1 MDFFEFLSEKAH
13 IRLNPEQIQAVGCV
27 AGPALVLAGPGSGK
41 TTVVTART
49 AFLCRVAGV
58 QPSQILTMTFNRAA
72 AQEME
77 ERFERVFGS
86 LVSHKIRFFTIH
98 GFCNRVLYMYERRQG
113 QTFHRIESEENE
125 GGRERIL
132 REIYQNIN
140 HGRPSEEELET
151 LSSEIGLVK
160 NGMVRD
166 METIGPTTRNFR
178 LIYKAY
184 EDFKRGHRY
193 IDFDDMLTC
202 AYTILRKCPDILR
215 YYRNRYRYIQV
226 DEGQDLSKIQFEIL
240 SLLAGRENPNL
251 FIVADDDQSI
261 YGFRGAAPQYIL
273 NFSDRYADCR
283 IFRLEAN
290 YRSSRD
296 IVELSSRF
304 IRKNRNRYDKDH
316 HTDNPAVCAPR
327 IVAVKDESEQVD
339 FILRTLR
346 GLEAETPGLT
356 AALIYRNNL
365 SSVVLADAL
374 ERSGIDFC
382 VRQSRLH
389 FFSHWVV
396 QDVRAMLRF
405 ARNQMDAEAFGVIY
419 YKIKRYI
426 SRVMIEHANAVP
438 CRESYIDA
446 LLDYPSLQPYQQ
458 RQLSQLKDEFRLLAR
473 LKPRQALDM
482 IESGFRYG
490 EYMQEYCEKTRSSGA
505 AVAGM
510 YDILR
515 CIAGGCSSI
524 DGFLER
530 LDQLEEMFR
539 SGEFAGKR
547 SKLTLTTMHS
557 AKGLEF
563 DCVFLL
569 DLISDEIPGADPAG
583 AGSAGDM
590 ALEEERRLFYVGMTR
605 AKKYLYLVHPRRR
618 GDVPEAPSVFVTEAA
633 ECLHMHTRPKVD
645 EGMAVHHRKFGDGVV
660 KSVSRQGGSTMLVVV
675 FGDTEHTL
683 DYNLCM
689 SSGLLS
695 FD

>member
-1 MDFFEFLSEKAH
+1 MDFFEFLFEKVH
-13 IRLNPEQIQAVGCV
+13 IRLDPEQARAVEYV

-49 AFLCRVAGV
+49 AYLCRKAGV

-77 ERFERVFGS
+77 ERFERVFGA
-86 LVSHKIRFFTIH
+86 LVPRKVRFFTIH
-98 GFCNRVLYMYERRQG
+98 GFCNRVIYMYERRQG
-113 QTFHRIESEENE
+113 QTLHRIESEENE

-140 HGRPSEEELET
+140 HGWPSEEELET

-166 METIGPTTRNFR
+166 TDTVGAVTRNFR

-193 IDFDDMLTC
+193 IDFDDMLTY
-202 AYTILRKCPDILR
+202 AYAILRKCPDILR

-240 SLLAGRENPNL
+240 SLLAGRESPNL

-290 YRSSRD
+290 YRSSRN

-316 HTDNPAVCAPR
+316 HTDNPADRPVQ

-339 FILRTLR
+339 FILKTLR
-346 GLEAETPGLT
+346 KLQDEHPDRT

-365 SSVVLADAL
+365 SSVLLADAL
-374 ERSGIDFC
+374 SRRGIDFG

-396 QDVRAMLRF
+396 QDVRSMLRF
-405 ARNQMDAEAFGVIY
+405 ALNQMDAEAFGIIY
-419 YKIKRYI
+419 YKIRRYI
-426 SRVMIEHANAVP
+426 SRAMIDHANTVP
-438 CRESYIDA
+438 YRESYIDA
-446 LLDYPSLQPYQQ
+446 LLEYPGLQPYQQ
-458 RQLSQLKDEFRLLAR
+458 RQLTQLKEDFRLLAR
-473 LKPRQALDM
+473 LKPRQALEM

-490 EYMQEYCEKTRSSGA
+490 EYMQEYSEKTRGSGA

-510 YDILR
+510 YGILQV
-515 CIAGGCSSI
+515 IAGGCPSI

-530 LDQLEEMFR
+530 LDRLEEMFR
-539 SGEFAGKR
+539 SGEFAGR
-547 SKLTLTTMHS
+547 SSNLTLTTMHS

-569 DLISDEIPGADPAG
+569 DLVSDEIPGPEPAG
-583 AGSAGDM
+583 AGGSVDL

-605 AKKYLYLVHPRRR
+605 ARKYLYMVYPRKR
-618 GDVPEAPSVFVTEAA
+618 GNVPEAPSVFVSEAA
-633 ECLHMHTRPKVD
+633 ECLHMRARPKVD